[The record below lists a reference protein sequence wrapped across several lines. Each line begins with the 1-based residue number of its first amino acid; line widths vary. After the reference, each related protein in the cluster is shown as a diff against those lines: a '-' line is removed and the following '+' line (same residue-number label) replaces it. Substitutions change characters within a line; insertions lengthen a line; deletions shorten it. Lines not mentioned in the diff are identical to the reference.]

1 MEETVPGV
9 AERSLGGATQDGK
22 DPEAFREALR
32 RKDCGK
38 KYPAGVNV
46 SVSRKPSTLLDFEE
60 RGLTQV
66 LRASPH
72 YYNTEE
78 QVQDFLEAVRNVMLL
93 D

>member
-1 MEETVPGV
+1 M
-9 AERSLGGATQDGK
+9 QDGK
-22 DPEAFREALR
+22 DPESIREALR
-32 RKDCGK
+32 KNDCGK

-60 RGLTQV
+60 RSLTHV

-72 YYNTEE
+72 YYNSEE
-78 QVQDFLEAVRNVMLL
+78 QVLDFLEAVRSALLL